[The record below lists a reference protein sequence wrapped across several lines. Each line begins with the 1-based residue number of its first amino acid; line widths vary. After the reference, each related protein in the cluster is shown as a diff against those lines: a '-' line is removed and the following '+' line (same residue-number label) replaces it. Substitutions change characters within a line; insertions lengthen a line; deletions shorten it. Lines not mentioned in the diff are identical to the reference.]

1 MRHRGLAMT
10 PVPAHHGSMKKRWVV
25 PLLGL
30 AGGITGIYRLVVSGA
45 LTVDTGIGRRTRS
58 LGPIDRG
65 IAAPPEVVFDVI
77 ATPYLGKTPKAMEE
91 KLHVLERGSDMVLA
105 EHFTDVGNGRRAT
118 TVETVRF
125 ERPNRITFRL
135 LRGPVPYV
143 VETFELQPK
152 EHGTAFSYTGEIGAD
167 FWGLGRGWIEEV
179 AAKWEQA
186 VEHSLQG
193 ITEEAE
199 RLGKKSNARS
209 TT

>member
-1 MRHRGLAMT
+1 
-10 PVPAHHGSMKKRWVV
+10 MKKRWVV

-45 LTVDTGIGRRTRS
+45 LTLDTGTGRRIRR
-58 LGPIDRG
+58 LGPICRD
-65 IAAPPEVVFDVI
+65 IAAPPEVVFSVI

-118 TVETVRF
+118 TLETVRF
-125 ERPNRITFRL
+125 ERPNRISFRL

-152 EHGTAFSYTGEIGAD
+152 EPGTAFTYTGEIEAD
-167 FWGLGRGWIEEV
+167 FRGLGQWWIEKV

-209 TT
+209 RTS

>member
-1 MRHRGLAMT
+1 
-10 PVPAHHGSMKKRWVV
+10 MKKRSVI
-25 PLLGL
+25 PLLVL
-30 AGGITGIYRLVVSGA
+30 ASGISGFYRLVVSGA
-45 LTVDTGIGRRTRS
+45 LTLDTGMGRRTRP
-58 LGPIDRG
+58 LGPIARD

-105 EHFTDVGNGRRAT
+105 EHFTDVGDGRRAI

-125 ERPNRITFRL
+125 ERPNRISFRL

-143 VETFELQPK
+143 VETFELQPQ
-152 EHGTAFSYTGEIGAD
+152 EPGTAFSYTGEIGGD
-167 FWGLGRGWIEEV
+167 FWGLGQWWIEKV

-199 RLGKKSNARS
+199 RLAKKSNNRS
-209 TT
+209 RTP